1 MVELLSGLV
10 VVVLGADH
18 DLVPP
23 LGRDTEYLRVEL
35 AAVRVAM
42 GR

>member
-1 MVELLSGLV
+1 VELLPGLV
-10 VVVLGADH
+10 VVALGADH
-18 DLVPP
+18 GLGPL

-35 AAVRVAM
+35 AAVRGAV